1 MIGSLTHTTA
11 TMPDH
16 VLKATI
22 LRAVRDI
29 VPQMPLAHH
38 AGRIPVFGKQVPQSL
53 LGYVHHG
60 PTCAGSV
67 GAGDSRI
74 ISGHQSGSRRR
85 AKGADVKIGETD
97 GFVVQTIEVWCF
109 QDWVA
114 VATQISVALIIGHHQ
129 DDVGSGIPA
138 PNRNFQKTKEQ
149 MAKQRFEIGL
159 IHESYGEPVSFLA

>member
-1 MIGSLTHTTA
+1 MIGSLTPPAA

-22 LRAVRDI
+22 LRAVRGI
-29 VPQMPLAHH
+29 VPNTCPH
-38 AGRIPVFGKQVPQSL
+38 AVAYPFSETGAPSL
-53 LGYVHHG
+53 LGCVHHG

-74 ISGHQSGSRRR
+74 ISGHQSSSRRR
-85 AKGADVKIGETD
+85 AKGAGVKIGETD

-114 VATQISVALIIGHHQ
+114 VAARSPALIIGHHQ
-129 DDVGSGIPA
+129 DSVGSGIPA
-138 PNRNFQKTKEQ
+138 PNRSLQKTKEQ
-149 MAKQRFEIGL
+149 MAKKRFEIGL